1 MKTLTR
7 DQQIVR
13 VSIYGIIVN
22 VLLVIFKAAVG
33 IFAGSIS
40 VILDAVNNSS
50 DALSSV
56 ITIVGTKLALK
67 RPDKEHPFGY
77 GRIEYFASV
86 IIVAIVLWAGV
97 TSLQESVNRIMVS
110 KPADYSVISLVVI
123 AIGVVVKYFF
133 GHYVKKQGEVLNS
146 DSLTAS
152 GSDAISDSFLSLG
165 TLVSALL
172 SFVWHLDIEGWLGVL
187 ISVMIIRSAWE
198 MLNETLDKLLGSR
211 ADSELLSKIKDKILT
226 YKQVEGVYD
235 LTLHNYGPN
244 KIIAT
249 AHIQVPDRLTA
260 QEIHHLTRHIESDV
274 YAQSG
279 IIMTLGI
286 YASNND
292 GRSGELKKMVE
303 SALAGYPQI
312 KQMHG
317 FYVDEAT
324 KHVFFDLI
332 FSFDEPDPGAKAD
345 EIISQLKSM
354 RPEYEYDVILDTD
367 YDIESVDE
375 K

>member
-152 GSDAISDSFLSLG
+152 GSDAISYSFLSLV

>member
-13 VSIYGIIVN
+13 VSIYGIVVN

-67 RPDKEHPFGY
+67 RPDKKHPFGY

-97 TSLQESVNRIMVS
+97 TSLQESVNRIMMS

-211 ADSELLSKIKDKILT
+211 ADAQLLSKIKDKILT
-226 YKQVEGVYD
+226 YEQVEGVYD

-274 YAQSG
+274 YASSG

-303 SALAGYPQI
+303 SVLTQYTQV

-332 FSFDEPDPGAKAD
+332 FSFDESDPGTKAD

-367 YDIESVDE
+367 YDVE
-375 K
+375 